1 LRFKFILLNFMFL
14 FLFLSSFTSNV
25 NASEY
30 QTGVKSGQELVWK
43 CNVCNKIEMDKIF
56 GPEWDDSGIFKNL
69 SKGTRMKWNI
79 SALELTETF
88 LIIYFSI
95 WEWTSENIWGI
106 ENNDSQI
113 TYLSNPKDYSQ
124 VLNFSQYSYFVP
136 FWFPIPVGDYMG
148 ELSLNEWY
156 NVDNRVLPTLNVDI
170 KENEISPGVPSK
182 DIKIIAIYNDQ
193 GILNSYKFYIKGN
206 IVILDIAFDFLPIY
220 VIPTLIGL
228 LCVFALSILLFVFRK
243 RKSVRRK

>member
-1 LRFKFILLNFMFL
+1 MFL
-14 FLFLSSFTSNV
+14 FLFLSSFASNV

-43 CNVCNKIEMDKIF
+43 CNACNKIEMANIF

-79 SALELTETF
+79 SAVEFNETH
-88 LIIYFSI
+88 IIINFDT
-95 WEWTSENIWGI
+95 WEWTSENKWDIKD
-106 ENNDSQI
+106 NDFQM
-113 TYLSNPKDYSQ
+113 TYLSNPNDSQ
-124 VLNFSQYSYFVP
+124 EVNFSNDLPFVP

-156 NVDNRVLPTLNVDI
+156 DVDNRVLPTLNVDI

-206 IVILDIAFDFLPIY
+206 IVILDIAFDFLPVY

-228 LCVFALSILLFVFRK
+228 VCVFTLSILLFVFKK
-243 RKSVRRK
+243 RKSVNRI